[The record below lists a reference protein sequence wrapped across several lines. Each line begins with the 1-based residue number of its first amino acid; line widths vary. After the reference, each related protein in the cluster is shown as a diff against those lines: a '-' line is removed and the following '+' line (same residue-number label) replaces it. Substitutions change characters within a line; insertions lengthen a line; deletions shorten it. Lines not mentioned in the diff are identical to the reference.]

1 MTLPRVFVIT
11 FAFLAWAVHAQTPG
25 SPHVYLT
32 RLKAWKVSGG
42 FDNNPDRALQH
53 KIEQANY
60 IKEFKSGCS
69 SVILTDLEH
78 ADYAVAI
85 DDKKRLSGAT
95 DAKAARFQFEVY
107 SREYGQ
113 IFAGGEDLLKQAV
126 EKTCHAILSPIPP
139 PLQNR

>member
-60 IKEFKSGCS
+60 IKEFQSGCA

-85 DDKKRLSGAT
+85 DDKKQLPGLT

-107 SREYGQ
+107 NRDYGQ
-113 IFAGGEDLLKQAV
+113 IFAGGEDLLRN
-126 EKTCHAILSPIPP
+126 AIKNFFNAIVAH
-139 PLQNR
+139 RE